1 MKKISFRNFIW
12 ILFLT
17 VIVFALQFIL
27 AGKQLEYGFYNDDWY
42 VLAWYKQEVS
52 NPILDIPKAWR
63 TIGSHNFV
71 HAYYMGLLF
80 DFFKYDY
87 FYYHLINTSFKVLAV
102 LSLFPV
108 ILLLFKKKFFA
119 VLATLVFAIHFSP
132 FGVIY
137 HVIGGEGSLIVIG
150 MNLFLSLYI
159 YASQKHIL
167 NKLKTIFSL
176 LVLLLAMSFFEVTR
190 AYPLILFLPFLELI
204 NFFVNKPS
212 TNFKQILLRLFIFYA
227 PFIAVVLYSP
237 GSIQE
242 LNFNKFIRTIVWGN
256 YQLIL
261 SMFASFGSTFVP
273 EGLIKQLNFTRFLII
288 ALPVLLILSSFVA
301 DKLKWILRSSV
312 LLICFSTI
320 AFWAANHWLYIDSK
334 LRAPVD
340 PGTYFI
346 PGLIGLFI
354 LVCAISFFIS
364 WLKSGKKKNLLL
376 VLFLAPIFSLFY
388 TFLTWILTDDNAI
401 FMGVHAYLNVAA
413 VGSSVFLATCFYL
426 AIQNLRYKVGAGKAI
441 AAILTI
447 VYFFLFFIFSARQL
461 DQFFSE
467 WLKTGFAA
475 KDQKILQD
483 SFWKEVGRGNSPDK
497 KPILVYHDTSQ
508 DMVNDYFYANS
519 IVWDIPSML
528 TVEKGLPFDPGGYC
542 KSAVSHK
549 DIDKLRIEEVNGKK
563 VIIQNSC
570 GYDIKYE
577 PDNFFAFR
585 MKDRDLISIKSEI
598 LEKLEIK
605 NE

>member
-1 MKKISFRNFIW
+1 MKKISFGNFVLI
-12 ILFLT
+12 IFLT
-17 VIVFALQFIL
+17 VIVFAMQFIL

-42 VLAWYKQEVS
+42 VLGWYKQEVK
-52 NPILDIPKAWR
+52 NPLLDIPKAWR

-87 FYYHLINTSFKVLAV
+87 FYYHLINTSFKALAA

-167 NKLKTIFSL
+167 NRLKIIFIL

-190 AYPLILFLPFLELI
+190 AYPLILFLPFLELV
-204 NFFVNKPS
+204 NFFVNKSS

-227 PFIAVVLYSP
+227 PFIVVVLYSP

-242 LNFNKFIRTIVWGN
+242 LNFNKFIRTVVWGN

-273 EGLIKQLNFTRFLII
+273 EGLIKQLSFTRFLII

-301 DKLKWILRSSV
+301 DKLNWILRSSV
-312 LLICFSTI
+312 LLICFLTI
-320 AFWAANHWLYIDSK
+320 AFWAANHWLYIDPK

-340 PGTYFI
+340 PGTYLI

-354 LVCAISFFIS
+354 LVCTISFFIS
-364 WLKSGKKKNLLL
+364 WWNDKENKLYLI
-376 VLFLAPIFSLFY
+376 LFLAPIFSLFY
-388 TFLTWILTDDNAI
+388 TFLTWILVDDNAI

-413 VGSSVFLATCFYL
+413 MGSSIFLATLFYL
-426 AIQNLRYKVGAGKAI
+426 AFQNLRSKYGAFKSI
-441 AAILTI
+441 AVTLVIL
-447 VYFFLFFIFSARQL
+447 YLLLFVIFSSIQIDA
-461 DQFFSE
+461 FFSE
-467 WLKTGFAA
+467 WLKQGFSA
-475 KDQKILQD
+475 KEQQVLQN
-483 SFWKEVGRGNSPDK
+483 SFWREVGKGKSADK

-519 IVWDIPSML
+519 IVWDIPAML

-549 DIDKLRIEEVNGKK
+549 DIDKLRVEEVNGKK

-585 MKDRDLISIKSEI
+585 MKDRDLIPIKSEI